1 MYFRYKV
8 LERRIRCKLI
18 IGCKE
23 SHDLKNGDEKTN
35 QTNGQ
40 GLPDQAVQGKNFIG
54 GQKSSDQLTV
64 EADTLIGRDPTN
76 GEQDIEPRDQKTE
89 ALIGGELAEDVAAL
103 EDALELSSLTQE
115 KRTSVLADIKKQM
128 AEAALGGGGGHYS
141 VASESPWLQLPHF
154 KAGKL
159 PCFRNRSKLTNIC
172 NYNTITCE
180 AANKKNLLKLTPPFL

>member
-1 MYFRYKV
+1 LCFRYKV

-40 GLPDQAVQGKNFIG
+40 VVQGKNFNG

-64 EADTLIGRDPTN
+64 DADTLIGRDPAN
-76 GEQDIEPRDQKTE
+76 GEQDTEPRDQKTE
-89 ALIGGELAEDVAAL
+89 PFIGGELAEDVAAL
-103 EDALELSSLTQE
+103 EDALELSSLSPE
-115 KRTSVLADIKKQM
+115 KRTSILADIKKLM
-128 AEAALGGGGGHYS
+128 AEAALGRGGGHS

-159 PCFRNRSKLTNIC
+159 PCFRNRSKLTYMYIC
-172 NYNTITCE
+172 NYITITCE
-180 AANKKNLLKLTPPFL
+180 TANKKTYDTAYSA